1 MSRHRFIADL
11 PSVSA
16 TIPAT
21 AAVCPRNN
29 AVDAKSRLNTPCN
42 EVVELGIQFA
52 CPSRLAIAVAKA
64 IMLRLNVICCRLT
77 FVFLRGQHCR
87 TVEAHVIRT
96 ASAALRLT
104 MALNRNGKFTDM
116 LPLMPGSLTFIR
128 EDADAKANTVNAKKI
143 CGV

>member
-21 AAVCPRNN
+21 GAVCPRNN
-29 AVDAKSRLNTPCN
+29 AADARSRLNTPCN

-52 CPSRLAIAVAKA
+52 CASRLAIAVAKA
-64 IMLRLNVICCRLT
+64 IMLRLNVICCRLN
-77 FVFLRGQHCR
+77 FLFLFGQHCR
-87 TVEAHVIRT
+87 TVEAHVIST
-96 ASAALRLT
+96 TSAALRFT

-116 LPLMPGSLTFIR
+116 LPSIPGSLTFIR
-128 EDADAKANTVNAKKI
+128 EVADARVNTVNAKKI